1 VGREWGIVI
10 VNPVKILAVL
20 RLMRPEHWTKN
31 LFVFLP
37 VFFNG
42 QIFDV
47 PALLACAAVF
57 AAFSFAASSVYC
69 FNDIYD
75 LEADRQHPTKRNRP
89 LASGAVSV
97 KTAYAMAAA
106 CFLMSL
112 PALLLFDGRT
122 RYALIAFVLL
132 YYATNVAYSAWLKQF
147 AIIDVVI
154 VSVGFVLR
162 VWAGGIAAGVQPSEW
177 IIIMTFLLALFLAF
191 AKRRDDVILYE
202 NTGVSH
208 RKNTARYNTEF
219 MNQIITVIA
228 AVVMV
233 AYIMYTLS
241 PDVIKRLGSKYIYLT
256 SVFVLMGITRYLQ
269 VTIVDSK
276 SGSPEKILL
285 RDRFIQCCI
294 AGWIGSFIVIVYLMR
309 DETVGR

>member
-1 VGREWGIVI
+1 MNII
-10 VNPVKILAVL
+10 
-20 RLMRPEHWTKN
+20 RLLRPEHYTKN

-37 VFFNG
+37 VFFSG
-42 QIFDV
+42 RILDV
-47 PALLACAAVF
+47 QALLSGATAF
-57 AAFSFAASSVYC
+57 AAFSLAASSVYC

-75 LEADRQHPTKRNRP
+75 READSAHPAKRNRP

-97 KTAYAMAAA
+97 KTAACAATA
-106 CFLMSL
+106 CFLLSM
-112 PALLLFDGRT
+112 AVVFCLFNGET
-122 RYALIAFVLL
+122 RYALLAIALS
-132 YYATNVAYSAWLKQF
+132 YYALNVAYSVWLKAF

-162 VWAGGIAAGVQPSEW
+162 VWAGGVAVGIQPSEW
-177 IIIMTFLLALFLAF
+177 IVIMTFLLALFLAF
-191 AKRRDDVILYE
+191 AKRRDDVIRYE

-208 RKNTARYNTEF
+208 RANTVRYNTEF

-228 AVVMV
+228 AIVMV

-241 PDVIKRLGSKYIYLT
+241 PDVIERLGSRYVYFT

-294 AGWIGSFIVIVYLMR
+294 AGWIGTFLVIVYL
-309 DETVGR
+309 

>member
-1 VGREWGIVI
+1 MNII
-10 VNPVKILAVL
+10 
-20 RLMRPEHWTKN
+20 RLLRPEHYTKN

-37 VFFNG
+37 VFFSG
-42 QIFDV
+42 RILDV
-47 PALLACAAVF
+47 QALLSGATAF
-57 AAFSFAASSVYC
+57 AAFSLAASSVYC

-75 LEADRQHPTKRNRP
+75 READSAHPAKRNRP

-97 KTAYAMAAA
+97 KTAWAVAAA
-106 CFLMSL
+106 CFLLSM
-112 PALLLFDGRT
+112 AVVFCLFNGET
-122 RYALIAFVLL
+122 RYALLAIVLS
-132 YYATNVAYSAWLKQF
+132 YYALNVAYSVWLKAF

-162 VWAGGIAAGVQPSEW
+162 VWAGGVAVGIQPSEW
-177 IIIMTFLLALFLAF
+177 IVIMTFLLALFLAF
-191 AKRRDDVILYE
+191 AKRRDDVIRYE

-208 RKNTARYNTEF
+208 RANTVRYNTEF

-228 AVVMV
+228 AIVMV

-241 PDVIKRLGSKYIYLT
+241 PDVIERLGSRYVYFT

-294 AGWIGSFIVIVYLMR
+294 AGWIGTFLVIVYL
-309 DETVGR
+309 

>member
-1 VGREWGIVI
+1 M
-10 VNPVKILAVL
+10 LAIIKFL
-20 RLMRPEHWTKN
+20 RPAQWTKN

-37 VFFNG
+37 AFFNG
-42 QIFDV
+42 QILDV
-47 PALLACAAVF
+47 PALLSCAAVF
-57 AAFSFAASSVYC
+57 VAFSLVASSVYC

-75 LEADRQHPTKRNRP
+75 LEADKLHPVKRDRP

-97 KTAYAMAAA
+97 KAAWVVA
-106 CFLMSL
+106 AVCFLLSM
-112 PALLLFDGRT
+112 PVFVFFDGET
-122 RYALIAFVLL
+122 RKALAALVLS
-132 YYATNVAYSAWLKQF
+132 YYVMNIAYSAWLKQY

-162 VWAGGIAAGVQPSEW
+162 VWAGGVAVGIQPSEW
-177 IIIMTFLLALFLAF
+177 IVIMTFLLALFLAF

-228 AVVMV
+228 AIVMV

-241 PDVIKRLGSKYIYLT
+241 PDVIERLGSRYVYFT

-285 RDRFIQCCI
+285 HDRFIQYCI
-294 AGWIGSFIVIVYLMR
+294 AGWIGTFFVIVYL
-309 DETVGR
+309 

>member
-1 VGREWGIVI
+1 
-10 VNPVKILAVL
+10 VNSVKVLAVL
-20 RLMRPEHWTKN
+20 RLIRPEHWTKN

-47 PALLACAAVF
+47 PALLSCAAVF
-57 AAFSFAASSVYC
+57 AAFSLAASSVYC
-69 FNDIYD
+69 FNDIFD
-75 LEADRQHPTKRNRP
+75 LAADKLHPAKRNRP

-97 KTAYAMAAA
+97 KAAWA
-106 CFLMSL
+106 LAAVCFLLSM
-112 PALLLFDGRT
+112 PVLLFFDGKT
-122 RYALIAFVLL
+122 RYALAAFVLS
-132 YYATNVAYSAWLKQF
+132 YYVMNISYSAWLKQY

-162 VWAGGIAAGVQPSEW
+162 VWAGGVAAGIQPSEW
-177 IIIMTFLLALFLAF
+177 IVIMTFLLALFLAF

-208 RKNTARYNTEF
+208 RENTVRYNTNF

-228 AVVMV
+228 AIVMV

-241 PDVIKRLGSKYIYLT
+241 PDVVERLGSRYVYFT

-294 AGWIGSFIVIVYLMR
+294 AGWVGAFLIIVYL
-309 DETVGR
+309 